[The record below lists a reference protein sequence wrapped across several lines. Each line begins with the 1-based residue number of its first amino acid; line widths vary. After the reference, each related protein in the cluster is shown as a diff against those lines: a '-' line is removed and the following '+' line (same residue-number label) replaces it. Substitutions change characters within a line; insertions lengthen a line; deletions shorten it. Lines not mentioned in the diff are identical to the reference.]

1 MCPIEAQ
8 RFRLVF
14 SETSRAPSRI
24 LAKSRLERPWPWVTM
39 QKRWAPAASAALA
52 CSRIWSG
59 SIIACIGVSASA

>member
-1 MCPIEAQ
+1 MWPIEAQ
-8 RFRLVF
+8 RFRFVC
-14 SETSRAPSRI
+14 SETSLAPSRI
-24 LAKSRLERPWPWVTM
+24 FAKSLLESPWPWVTM